1 MAGLLLGGASLRTP
15 VILDGVSAGA
25 AALVARA
32 IAPEALAACIAG
44 HRSAE
49 PGHVAAL
56 NKLGL
61 RPLVDLDLRLGEGTG
76 ALLALPIVQS
86 AARAMHEVATFDSA
100 GVTEK
105 DRLGPELAFQVGFRL
120 FEGAVVGAGGQV
132 LPAAVGDDE
141 HDVGAL
147 PRGHRLGRHAQAACS
162 APPVEMPAKMPSAAC
177 SSRVRRRASAEAT
190 ENRVVSTDS
199 SYSSGTKPSSMLRSP

>member
-1 MAGLLLGGASLRTP
+1 M
-15 VILDGVSAGA
+15 ILDGVSAGA

-76 ALLALPIVQS
+76 ALLALPDG
-86 AARAMHEVATFDSA
+86 AERGAGDARGGDVRLGGSHGEVA
-100 GVTEK
+100 
-105 DRLGPELAFQVGFRL
+105 
-120 FEGAVVGAGGQV
+120 
-132 LPAAVGDDE
+132 
-141 HDVGAL
+141 
-147 PRGHRLGRHAQAACS
+147 
-162 APPVEMPAKMPSAAC
+162 
-177 SSRVRRRASAEAT
+177 
-190 ENRVVSTDS
+190 
-199 SYSSGTKPSSMLRSP
+199 